1 MSKVDAQ
8 KIKNCLEKMN
18 GKVTMIGDGFVD
30 EVWEIVDTRAGAEDY
45 TIYEQ
50 MSRFGQRIVD
60 TGSGGIGLELVKKR
74 PNTFGGLTGNIGYSV
89 ARLGADTTLVGV
101 FGDNGLDPSF
111 EVVAQLCEV
120 ISVDAPS
127 VTHVFEF
134 NNGKLLMSHMESVLN
149 INWDKIVQVVGLEKM
164 QSLIQRSD
172 IIAVGYWSV
181 LPHFDDILEN
191 ICKHL
196 PEDGKERRFFF
207 DLADLK
213 KKELDSL
220 KFTLNLLKK
229 LSEKAPM
236 TLSLNEH
243 EAAVIF
249 GLYDE
254 TLDDLGRP
262 LQVKLDD
269 VRKKLGLDE
278 LVVHDPHF
286 GAAACADEEPAF
298 VKARFCTNVVRS
310 AGAGDNFNGGYV
322 AARLAGLNI
331 TERLHVA
338 NATVGHFIRTGEYP
352 TVELM
357 IAQMN
362 STED

>member
-8 KIKNCLEKMN
+8 KIKNSLEKMD

-30 EVWEIVDTRAGAEDY
+30 EVWEIVDARAGPEDY

-50 MSRFGQRIVD
+50 MSRFGQRVVD

-111 EVVAQLCEV
+111 EVVGQLCDV
-120 ISVDAPS
+120 YSVGAPS

-134 NNGKLLMSHMESVLN
+134 GDGKLLMSHMESVSN
-149 INWDKIVQVVGLEKM
+149 INWAKIVDVIGLEKM
-164 QSLIQRSD
+164 QSLICRSD
-172 IIAVGYWSV
+172 IIGVGYWSV
-181 LPHFDDILEN
+181 LAHFDDILEN
-191 ICKHL
+191 VCKYL
-196 PEDGKERRFFF
+196 PEDGKERRFFYDF
-207 DLADLK
+207 ADLK
-213 KKELDSL
+213 KKDMNSL
-220 KFTLNLLKK
+220 KFTLDLLKRF
-229 LSEKAPM
+229 SEKAPM

-249 GLYDE
+249 GLFGE
-254 TLDDLGRP
+254 TLDDSGKP
-262 LQVKLDD
+262 LQDKLED

-286 GAAACADEEPAF
+286 GMAACSDEEPAF
-298 VKARFCTNVVRS
+298 VNARFCTNVVRS
-310 AGAGDNFNGGYV
+310 AGAGDNFNGGYI

-338 NATVGHFIRTGEYP
+338 NATVGHFIRTGVFP
-352 TVELM
+352 TVDLM

>member
-1 MSKVDAQ
+1 MSKVDTQ
-8 KIKNCLEKMN
+8 KIKNSLEKMN

-30 EVWEIVDTRAGAEDY
+30 EVWEIVDARKGVTDY
-45 TIYEQ
+45 TLYEQ
-50 MSRFGQRIVD
+50 MGRFGQRIVD

-74 PNTFGGLTGNIGYSV
+74 PNTFGGLTGNIGYSS
-89 ARLGADTTLVGV
+89 ARLGANTTIVGV
-101 FGDNGLDPSF
+101 FGENGLDPSF
-111 EVVAQLCEV
+111 EEVAQLCNV

-134 NNGKLLMSHMESVLN
+134 GDGKLLMSHMESVLN
-149 INWDKIVQVVGLEKM
+149 INWNKIVQVAGLEKM
-164 QSLIQRSD
+164 QSLISDSD

-191 ICKHL
+191 ICKYL
-196 PEDGKERRFFF
+196 PEDGKKRRFFYDF
-207 DLADLK
+207 ADLK
-213 KKELDSL
+213 KKDMDSL
-220 KFTLNLLKK
+220 KFTLDLLKK

-249 GLYDE
+249 GLYGE
-254 TLDDLGRP
+254 TLDDSGKP
-262 LQVKLDD
+262 LKDKLED

-286 GAAACADEEPAF
+286 GVAACSGEEPAF
-298 VKARFCTNVVRS
+298 VSARFCTNVVRS
-310 AGAGDNFNGGYV
+310 AGAGDNFNGGYIV
-322 AARLAGLNI
+322 ARLAGLNI

-338 NATVGHFIRTGEYP
+338 NAAVGYFIRTGVFP
-352 TVELM
+352 TPENM
-357 IAQMN
+357 IHQMN